1 MTFLLHMDE
10 DLPEESYNLGIL
22 LKLYDKLSKNLIFS
36 GVNPGVFQG
45 LEGKMSYKMAKNE
58 KLYDNSLKTNLI
70 FILHVI

>member
-1 MTFLLHMDE
+1 MTFLQHMDGV
-10 DLPEESYNLGIL
+10 LPETSYNLGIL

-36 GVNPGVFQG
+36 GVNPGGFQV
-45 LEGKMSYKMAKNE
+45 LEGKTSYKMAKTE